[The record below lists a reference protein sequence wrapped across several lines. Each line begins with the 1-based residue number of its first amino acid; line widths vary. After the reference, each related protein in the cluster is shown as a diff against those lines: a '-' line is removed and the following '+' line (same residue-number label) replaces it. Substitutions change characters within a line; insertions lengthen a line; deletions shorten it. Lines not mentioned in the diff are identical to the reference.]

1 MELPPELRDMIYEIA
16 LTEADGISIVSKT
29 KAYRRTVCRAAN
41 YDSDSCRYLRQGT
54 TCQTTGDEIKMKVL
68 VPNLLAVSKQ
78 IHNETINM
86 LYGHDFAF
94 EDTDALHRFLVGIG
108 PRNQQRLRRIEV
120 KSFCTGRNTRAINHC
135 AFMSLAGATN
145 LKTLIL
151 NNYEFRHCSSPKGL
165 ARSIYSNAHSFLEAY
180 GAAHGRKDAAIDII
194 ELDEDLF
201 DSFYSYRR
209 HVDAAKQPTFEENQA
224 VYRAELCRL
233 LGAQ

>member
-16 LTEADGISIVSKT
+16 LTDADGMQKIVSTT
-29 KAYRRTVCRAAN
+29 KSYRRTVCRTA
-41 YDSDSCRYLRQGT
+41 SDNLEECQYRQRGSRYRIAEGESSPKQ
-54 TCQTTGDEIKMKVL
+54 L

-78 IHNETINM
+78 IHSETINL

-94 EDTDALHRFLVGIG
+94 ADTDALHRFLTVIG

-120 KSFCTGRNTRAINHC
+120 KSFCTGRMTRAINHC

-145 LKTLIL
+145 LKALVL
-151 NNYEFRHCSSPKGL
+151 NNYEFGHCSSPKGL
-165 ARSIYSNAHSFLEAY
+165 ARSLYSNTHFFLEAY
-180 GAAHGRKDAAIDII
+180 GAAHGRKDAALDII
-194 ELDEDLF
+194 ELDENAF
-201 DSFYSYRR
+201 ESFYSYRT
-209 HVDAAKQPTFEENQA
+209 HVVAKKATPEENEA